1 MILLATLRV
10 LGTIKKFPQDIKQI
24 KKLTKETSFKTTN
37 IDQNIIKL
45 KENQSKT
52 HGKHIL
58 CSSSFS

>member
-10 LGTIKKFPQDIKQI
+10 LGTIKKFPQDITQI

-45 KENQSKT
+45 KENQNKT